1 MRGICFLLFLTF
13 FLTRPVS
20 FSAEIYRW
28 TDEKGT
34 VHFTDDSS
42 KIPQNDS
49 TQTEKIQAPDE
60 KARDV
65 QRPPKPDDR
74 SDRVNA
80 YLKEIDKKI
89 EAKKKLEVRISQ
101 LETESRSIEERLKWI
116 EEYEKQDFQYY
127 QPFRDPKTGK
137 WVKVA
142 SPYYDEKRR
151 LEHRRDSINKEVPPS
166 KKNCQRSIEAF
177 RRRPALTRGHIPP

>member
-1 MRGICFLLFLTF
+1 MKREPSISRMTLRKFLRTTPRRRRRFKRQTKRQETF
-13 FLTRPVS
+13 N
-20 FSAEIYRW
+20 A
-28 TDEKGT
+28 
-34 VHFTDDSS
+34 
-42 KIPQNDS
+42 PQ
-49 TQTEKIQAPDE
+49 
-60 KARDV
+60 
-65 QRPPKPDDR
+65 PDDR

-151 LEHRRDSINKEVPPS
+151 LEHRRDSINKEVPPLQEELS
-166 KKNCQRSIEAF
+166 KINRS
-177 RRRPALTRGHIPP
+177 L

>member
-1 MRGICFLLFLTF
+1 MRGICFLLFFIF
-13 FLTRPVS
+13 FLTPSVS

-34 VHFTDDSS
+34 IHFTDDPTNIPERYS
-42 KIPQNDS
+42 KQGEQIYTPE
-49 TQTEKIQAPDE
+49 EKTGNLQP
-60 KARDV
+60 
-65 QRPPKPDDR
+65 PPKPDDR
-74 SDRVNA
+74 SDRVKA

-89 EAKKKLEVRISQ
+89 ETKKKIEGRISV
-101 LETESRSIEERLKWI
+101 LERELTSIQERLKAI
-116 EEYEKQDFQYY
+116 EELEEENFQYY

-151 LEHRRDSINKEVPPS
+151 LQHRRDSINKELPPLQEELS
-166 KKNCQRSIEAF
+166 KINRS
-177 RRRPALTRGHIPP
+177 L